1 MAKRKRDTYRRQVLN
16 NFLNSFKITPPKKQ
30 ASPNYNRMQDSPF
43 KIAIV
48 LDGEVQDI
56 IHCNERL
63 FFLLTSD
70 PQILDISKEEVSV
83 GDSYDYTN
91 KRFLKDD

>member
-1 MAKRKRDTYRRQVLN
+1 MAKRKRDTYRRQLLN
-16 NFLNSFKITPPKKQ
+16 NFLNSFKVTPTKKQ
-30 ASPNYNRMQDSPF
+30 VFPNHNRLQNSPF

-70 PQILDISKEEVSV
+70 PQILDISKEDVSV
-83 GDSYDYTN
+83 GDYYDYTT
-91 KRFLKDD
+91 KRFFKDD